1 MKTVDLTKENIPLL
15 VNTPCG
21 TKMYLVI
28 KNRVGSEMWIKEA
41 VYEGFTKH
49 YRKDSYYDYNMA
61 YPATITT
68 TLYHV
73 KFTVDGN
80 LITIIC
86 SAPSYWTGQRG
97 YDTNEHFECGA
108 DYKTKMKVNVNGCI
122 DAYFTTDVSAF
133 KKYIETDNILDVVM
147 DSINDKIRQYQEMK
161 HELENSVMNI
171 LGIKNI
177 SYDSSLD

>member
-1 MKTVDLTKENIPLL
+1 MKTVDLTKENIPFL

-49 YRKDSYYDYNMA
+49 YRNESYFEYNMSA
-61 YPATITT
+61 PAKIKT

-80 LITIIC
+80 PITIIC
-86 SAPSYWTGQRG
+86 SSPSYWTGRRG
-97 YDTNEHFECGA
+97 YDTNEHLECGA
-108 DYKTKMKVNVNGCI
+108 DFKTKMKVNVTGCI
-122 DAYFTTDVSAF
+122 DAYFTTDVGVF
-133 KKYIETDNILDVVM
+133 KKYIESDNILGVFM
-147 DSINDKIRQYQEMK
+147 DSINNKIRQYQEMK
-161 HELENSVMNI
+161 HELEDNVMNI

-177 SYDSSLD
+177 SYDSVLD